1 MPVSPPWVGSLHSP
15 RPLHPAF
22 PLGLRAE
29 FFLREASTDDRKGY
43 FISYVKTAGKEEVL
57 FLALLAVIRTPLR
70 DESCLQYPPADEGW
84 NLASV
89 PLAWLPRGATF
100 YNQYKGTI

>member
-1 MPVSPPWVGSLHSP
+1 M
-15 RPLHPAF
+15 
-22 PLGLRAE
+22 
-29 FFLREASTDDRKGY
+29 
-43 FISYVKTAGKEEVL
+43 KTAGKEEVL

-89 PLAWLPRGATF
+89 YPEGKPF
-100 YNQYKGTI
+100 TISTKAPSELESTLEKNPIPILFVFLNPEHLL